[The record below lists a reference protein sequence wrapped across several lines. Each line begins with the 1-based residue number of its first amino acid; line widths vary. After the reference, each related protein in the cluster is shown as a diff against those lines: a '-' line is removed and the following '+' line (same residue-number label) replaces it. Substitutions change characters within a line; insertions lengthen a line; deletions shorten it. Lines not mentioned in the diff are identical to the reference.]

1 MKLRKIALI
10 VFALI
15 IGVAGCSPDDDS
27 TVVVSYRDRTEVY
40 AEDILEIETFLET
53 HYLNLEDNAF
63 DFGDLYNPS
72 NDDFEIVFSAI
83 EAGSTETA
91 LIDMPQLKFKMVE
104 DPLED
109 GLFYKLYYLEMRQGL
124 GDDVHFIDKAL
135 VNYEGITTEDFVFDK
150 AVNPTSF
157 ELTAVLSGGVV
168 TGFMESLIE
177 FKTATSFTENN
188 DGTVAYHEH
197 GIGAAF
203 LPSGI
208 GYFGQTLTNLS
219 SYTPL
224 IFKFNVFDRV
234 LLDHDND
241 GIPSYLEDLDSDS
254 NVYNEDTDEDAAP
267 NFFDA
272 DDDGDGTGTIDEIE
286 LISYELDDD
295 GLPFLTKAD
304 AQNHFDTS
312 DQIDANEVL
321 IDIQFDFS
329 DDTFTLNTFVA
340 TDSNGN
346 GIPDY
351 LDDTYPEE

>member
-1 MKLRKIALI
+1 MKLTKIALI

-15 IGVAGCSPDDDS
+15 IGVAGCSSDDDS
-27 TVVVSYRDRTEVY
+27 STTISYRDRTEVY

-63 DFGDLYNPS
+63 DFVDLYNPS
-72 NDDFEIVFSAI
+72 NDDFEIVFSAL
-83 EAGSTETA
+83 EDGSTETA

-104 DPLED
+104 DPAEE

-124 GDDVHFIDKAL
+124 GNEVHFIDKAVL
-135 VNYEGITTEDFVFDK
+135 TYEGSTTESFVFDN
-150 AVNPTSF
+150 AINPTSF
-157 ELTAVLSGGVV
+157 ELTTVLSGGVV
-168 TGFMESLIE
+168 TGFRESLIE
-177 FKTATSFTENN
+177 FKTATSFSENN
-188 DGTVAYHEH
+188 DGTLAYHEH

-208 GYFGQTLTNLS
+208 GYFGQTLTTVS

-241 GIPSYLEDLDSDS
+241 GIPSFLEDLDNDA
-254 NVYNEDTDEDAAP
+254 NVFDDDTDENSAP
-267 NFFDA
+267 DFFDA
-272 DDDGDGTGTIDEIE
+272 DDDGDGTNTIDEIE

-329 DDTFTLNTFVA
+329 DNTYTLNTFVA